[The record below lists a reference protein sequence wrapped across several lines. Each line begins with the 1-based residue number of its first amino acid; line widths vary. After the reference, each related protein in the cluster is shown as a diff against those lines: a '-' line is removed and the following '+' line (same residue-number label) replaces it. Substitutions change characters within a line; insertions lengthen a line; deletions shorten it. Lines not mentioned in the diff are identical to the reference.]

1 MQEGIIIHGD
11 KINIG
16 HPHPPSYQTCNH
28 RHQWVYYC
36 NHTQHKCLIMGNSKL
51 VQLLSVI
58 FIFTCR
64 ICNLL
69 ILIKSKKVV
78 RLLELFIVIKQLLLY
93 FITILMVSVNI
104 TKFHTYSLN
113 QTQYIQS
120 CGKVCCILQCSAT
133 LQNTTNLSLQLYK
146 VHTNCKLNIYSC
158 DGII

>member
-1 MQEGIIIHGD
+1 MKKFQIVVSLRCLLEIYLSAERNDKTIETIIYVMQEGIIIHGD

-78 RLLELFIVIKQLLLY
+78 RLLELFIVIK
-93 FITILMVSVNI
+93 
-104 TKFHTYSLN
+104 
-113 QTQYIQS
+113 
-120 CGKVCCILQCSAT
+120 
-133 LQNTTNLSLQLYK
+133 
-146 VHTNCKLNIYSC
+146 
-158 DGII
+158 